1 MVMLRRAA
9 REGNADAKVLSALTL
24 AQIESGSQRQQSSS
38 R

>member
-9 REGNADAKVLSALTL
+9 QEGNADAKVLSALTL
-24 AQIESGSQRQQSSS
+24 AQIGRSQRQQSSS